1 MAIKDTE
8 KFLKGMIDFIGREYK
23 RGALDKF
30 STIVTFTA
38 GGLKQ
43 GFKEG
48 YGDIM
53 RKDPSLPT
61 ITDSQFL
68 DAGSDAIEAIA
79 LWADR
84 PRTMGTTIEHIP
96 NMLVT
101 FRVSRD
107 VKSVY
112 TLAKNTGV
120 KSIQETLKS
129 LGARK
134 LTGADKEKGISP
146 RASEIGVLKS
156 GVHRAHQ
163 GVTTVGAAQISAGLK
178 FLAQTRS
185 FAGFATS
192 KEASDISDIISNISA
207 TYETTGTKSGTKAST
222 VSLKENINV
231 ELLMLPRSKNPAG
244 GEDYD
249 LNKLWPEVEKAVRA
263 YIVKQNIEEMPGSL
277 SIKDNAVEITTYM
290 VMKELSKS
298 KNAKVV
304 GTLIKPKGRKA
315 KSVDKEKKQKNKKL
329 AGSTKKGRPLPNRR
343 VKKGAAGNPLQLIG
357 LINKELPRTVQK
369 NMGPPGLVNRTGT
382 FSRSVE
388 ITDIVQTPQG
398 FPSIGYTYARKPY
411 GVFEDGEG
419 AAPWANGHRDPRKV
433 IDRSIREIA
442 MQFALGRFYTR
453 RQ

>member
-1 MAIKDTE
+1 MAIRDTE
-8 KFLKGMIDFIGREYK
+8 KFLKEMIDFIGREYK

-120 KSIQETLKS
+120 KSIQKTLKS

-134 LTGADKEKGISP
+134 LTGADREKGISP
-146 RASEIGVLKS
+146 RGSEVGILKS

-163 GVTTVGAAQISAGLK
+163 GVTTVGAAQISGGLK

-185 FAGFATS
+185 FAGFAKS
-192 KEASDISDIISNISA
+192 KEASEISDIISNISG
-207 TYETTGTKSGTKAST
+207 TYETTGTKSGTKPST
-222 VSLKENINV
+222 VSLKEDIDV
-231 ELLMLPRSKNPAG
+231 GILMLPRSKNPAG
-244 GEDYD
+244 VEDYD
-249 LNKLWPEVEKAVRA
+249 LNKLWPKVEKAVRA

-290 VMKELSKS
+290 AMKELSKS
-298 KNAKVV
+298 KHAKVV

-329 AGSTKKGRPLPNRR
+329 TGSTKKGRALPNRR

-357 LINKELPRTVQK
+357 LINRELPQTVLK
-369 NMGPPGLVNRTGT
+369 NMGVPGLENRTGT
-382 FSRSVE
+382 FARSAE

-398 FPSIGYTYARKPY
+398 FPSIGYTYDREPY
-411 GVFEDGEG
+411 GVFEDGAG
-419 AAPWANGHRDPRKV
+419 AAPWANGQRDPRKI

-442 MQFALGRFYTR
+442 AQFAIGRFYTR

>member
-8 KFLKGMIDFIGREYK
+8 KFLKEMIDFIGREYK

-134 LTGADKEKGISP
+134 LTGANREKGISP
-146 RASEIGVLKS
+146 RGSEVGILKS

-163 GVTTVGAAQISAGLK
+163 GVTTVGAAQISGGLK

-185 FAGFATS
+185 FAAS

-222 VSLKENINV
+222 VSLKENIDV
-231 ELLMLPRSKNPAG
+231 ELLMVPRSKNPAG

-249 LNKLWPEVEKAVRA
+249 LNNLWPEIEKAVRA

-329 AGSTKKGRPLPNRR
+329 TGSTKKGRALPNRR
-343 VKKGAAGNPLQLIG
+343 VKKGAASNPLHLIG
-357 LINKELPRTVQK
+357 LINKELPQTVLK
-369 NMGPPGLVNRTGT
+369 NMGAPGLVNRTGT
-382 FSRSVE
+382 FARSAE

-398 FPSIGYTYARKPY
+398 FPSIGYTYDRKPY
-411 GVFEDGEG
+411 GVFEDGAG
-419 AAPWANGHRDPRKV
+419 AAPWANGQRDPRKI

-442 MQFALGRFYTR
+442 AQFAIGRFYTR

>member
-8 KFLKGMIDFIGREYK
+8 KFLKEMIDFIGREYK

-134 LTGADKEKGISP
+134 LTGANREKGISP
-146 RASEIGVLKS
+146 RGSEVGILKS

-163 GVTTVGAAQISAGLK
+163 GVTTVGAAQISGGLK

-185 FAGFATS
+185 FAGFAKS
-192 KEASDISDIISNISA
+192 KEASEISDIISNISG
-207 TYETTGTKSGTKAST
+207 TYETTGTKSGTKPST
-222 VSLKENINV
+222 VSLKEDIDV
-231 ELLMLPRSKNPAG
+231 GILMLPRSKNPAG
-244 GEDYD
+244 AEDYD
-249 LNKLWPEVEKAVRA
+249 LNKLWPKVEKAVRA

-329 AGSTKKGRPLPNRR
+329 TGSTKKGRALPNRR
-343 VKKGAAGNPLQLIG
+343 VKKGAASNPLHLIG
-357 LINKELPRTVQK
+357 LINKELPQTVLK
-369 NMGPPGLVNRTGT
+369 NMGAPGLVNRTGT
-382 FSRSVE
+382 FARSAE

-398 FPSIGYTYARKPY
+398 FPSIGYTYDRKPY
-411 GVFEDGEG
+411 GVFEDGDG
-419 AAPWANGHRDPRKV
+419 AAPWANGQRDPRKI

-442 MQFALGRFYTR
+442 AQFAIGRFYTR